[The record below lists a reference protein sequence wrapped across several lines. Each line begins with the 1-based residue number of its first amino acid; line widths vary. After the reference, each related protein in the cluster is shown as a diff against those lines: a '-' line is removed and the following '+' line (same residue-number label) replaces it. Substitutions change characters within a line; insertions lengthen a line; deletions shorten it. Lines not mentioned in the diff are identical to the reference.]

1 MLFVSVND
9 SAAAVALIK
18 AGQIR
23 AARSL
28 IGAKQLDLAKASG
41 ISLATMNNIERGI
54 GDPRA
59 STLGAIEGALNDAGI
74 SIAGDSRTETVTLN
88 VLYRPKIYETL
99 LASQKILKILGP
111 NSLNAADQ
119 IVFFVRRCGE
129 GAYADVEGLRICLL
143 VRSKDRNL
151 LFDRIN
157 FSIENVARAA
167 EIAGV
172 MLAAFALHRDHLSY
186 IENIL
191 EDTTTLDDIDALSR
205 LRAEKW
211 ISMQHP
217 KDFINLFSNWDDLV
231 IRYVSHPGHPLV
243 DLNELVRKFGPG
255 DSVS

>member
-1 MLFVSVND
+1 M
-9 SAAAVALIK
+9 IK

-23 AARSL
+23 AARAL
-28 IGAKQLDLAKASG
+28 VGAKQLDLAKASG

-74 SIAGDSRTETVTLN
+74 TIAGDPCTETVTLN

-119 IVFFVRRCGE
+119 VVFFVRRCGE
-129 GAYADVEGLRICLL
+129 EANGVVEGVRMCLL

-151 LFDRIN
+151 LFDKIN
-157 FSIENVARAA
+157 LSVENVARAA

-172 MLAAFALHRDHLSY
+172 MLAAFALHRNNLSY

-191 EDTTTLDDIDALSR
+191 DDTTTLDDIDALSR

-217 KDFINLFSNWDDLV
+217 KEFIDLFSNWNDLV
-231 IRYVSHPGHPLV
+231 ERYVSHPGHPLN
-243 DLNELVRKFGPG
+243 DLHELVSKFEPG
-255 DSVS
+255 DAV

>member
-1 MLFVSVND
+1 
-9 SAAAVALIK
+9 LIK

-28 IGAKQLDLAKASG
+28 VGAKQSDLAKASG

-59 STLGAIEGALNDAGI
+59 STLGAIESALNDSGI
-74 SIAGDSRTETVTLN
+74 IITGDSFTETVTLN

-99 LASQKILKILGP
+99 LASQKILKTLGP
-111 NSLNAADQ
+111 NSLSVADQ

-129 GAYADVEGLRICLL
+129 VGYSDVPELKICLL

-151 LFDRIN
+151 LFDKIN
-157 FSIENVARAA
+157 LSVENVARAA

-172 MLAAFALHRDHLSY
+172 MLAAFALHRNHLSY
-186 IENIL
+186 VKNIL
-191 EDTTTLDDIDALSR
+191 EDTTTLDDVDALSR

-211 ISMQHP
+211 IVMQHP
-217 KDFINLFSNWDDLV
+217 KDFIDLFSNWDDLV
-231 IRYVSHPGHPLV
+231 LRYVSHPGHPLV
-243 DLNELVRKFGPG
+243 DLNELVSKLEPG
-255 DSVS
+255 DSIS